1 LRASDGAVQAP
12 SVRAS
17 DVAEVSTL
25 RAQVDDLTARLLEV
39 AERYDDTSD
48 SQVATELFAAERA
61 LVSARRS
68 LERALA
74 LLAPD

>member
-1 LRASDGAVQAP
+1 MRASDA
-12 SVRAS
+12 
-17 DVAEVSTL
+17 AEISTL
-25 RAQVDDLTARLLEV
+25 RAQIDDLTARLLAV
-39 AERYDDTSD
+39 AERYDDTAD

-68 LERALA
+68 LERALT

>member
-1 LRASDGAVQAP
+1 M
-12 SVRAS
+12 RAS

-25 RAQVDDLTARLLEV
+25 RAQIDDLTARLLAV
-39 AERYDDTSD
+39 AERYDDTAD

-61 LVSARRS
+61 LISARRS
-68 LERALA
+68 LERALT

>member
-1 LRASDGAVQAP
+1 MRT
-12 SVRAS
+12 S
-17 DVAEVSTL
+17 DVAEISTL

-61 LVSARRS
+61 LVAARRS
-68 LERALA
+68 LERVLA

>member
-1 LRASDGAVQAP
+1 M
-12 SVRAS
+12 RAS
-17 DVAEVSTL
+17 DVSEISTL
-25 RAQVDDLTARLLEV
+25 RAQIDDLTARLLAV
-39 AERYDDTSD
+39 AERYDDSAD

-68 LERALA
+68 LERAFK

>member
-1 LRASDGAVQAP
+1 M
-12 SVRAS
+12 RAS

-39 AERYDDTSD
+39 AERYDDSADT
-48 SQVATELFAAERA
+48 QIATELFAAERA

-74 LLAPD
+74 MLGPA

>member
-1 LRASDGAVQAP
+1 M
-12 SVRAS
+12 RAS
-17 DVAEVSTL
+17 DVAEISTL
-25 RAQVDDLTARLLEV
+25 RAQIDDLTARLLAV
-39 AERYDDTSD
+39 AERYDDTAD

-68 LERALA
+68 LERALT